1 MKQVFWLLLLCILF
15 TGTGCSKNDAAPEVA
30 PPLPADVQIGFLQDT
45 VPVKLRLAETRKEII
60 GALSAINI
68 QGKYPDST
76 GRKNTL
82 TLRVLGDSAGK
93 YGYTQIIA
101 GYTDSLGNNF
111 TTGSDTA
118 NTITITKLEKKYN
131 GLVTGTFS
139 IVVYNAA
146 KTKKYNIK
154 QGSFTTLFID

>member
-15 TGTGCSKNDAAPEVA
+15 CGAGCTKNDNEAAVA
-30 PPLPADVQIGFLQDT
+30 VTPPADVQISFLQDT
-45 VPVKLRLAETRKEII
+45 VPVKLKLAETRKEII
-60 GALSAINI
+60 GALTAINI

-76 GRKNTL
+76 GRKY
-82 TLRVLGDSAGK
+82 S
-93 YGYTQIIA
+93 YTEIIA
-101 GYTDSLGNNF
+101 GYTDSLGNSF
-111 TTGSDTA
+111 ATGSDTA

>member
-1 MKQVFWLLLLCILF
+1 MKQLCRLLLVCIVLN
-15 TGTGCSKNDAAPEVA
+15 GMGCSKTDENIVTVT
-30 PPLPADVQIGFLQDT
+30 PPAIVQVLFLQDT
-45 VPVKLRLAETRKEII
+45 VPVKMKLAETRKETI
-60 GALSAINI
+60 GALTAINI

-82 TLRVLGDSAGK
+82 TLRVLGDSAKK
-93 YGYTQIIA
+93 YGYTEIIA
-101 GYTDSLGNNF
+101 GYTDSLGNSF

-139 IVVYNAA
+139 LIVYNTA
-146 KTKKYNIK
+146 KTKKYNLK